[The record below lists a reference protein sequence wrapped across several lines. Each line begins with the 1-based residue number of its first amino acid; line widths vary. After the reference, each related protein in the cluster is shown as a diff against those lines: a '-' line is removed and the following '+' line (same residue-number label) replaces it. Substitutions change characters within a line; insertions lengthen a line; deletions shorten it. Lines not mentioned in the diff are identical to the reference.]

1 MIIAEPLTC
10 CLPPSLDG
18 NVADRASGL
27 WAGTA
32 GSPTESEPSELA
44 EAGSASCDG
53 FKKTAYGLAL
63 FAGELLH

>member
-1 MIIAEPLTC
+1 
-10 CLPPSLDG
+10 
-18 NVADRASGL
+18 VADRASGL